1 MTESKEEGQKEFRA
15 ARAIAPGVRVIIKI
29 GQRVSNSILDY
40 ALGAAILGLIPV
52 YGRWIPAIRVTLLVL
67 LNLKMIVNV
76 GRFWGYHRGQGNLAI
91 IGCVLA
97 IAGSLIL
104 ALITWLAIFMLGLLI
119 PLLDSLAR
127 AIAYGVFTWNV
138 GHAVSRYYYSP
149 RTLNLEAL
157 RKALQ
162 FERKRK

>member
-1 MTESKEEGQKEFRA
+1 
-15 ARAIAPGVRVIIKI
+15 
-29 GQRVSNSILDY
+29 
-40 ALGAAILGLIPV
+40 
-52 YGRWIPAIRVTLLVL
+52 LVL